1 MENYIISNKKK
12 HKNKLI
18 FFSIL
23 ITIILIMAISLFI
36 FYIRNILIKD
46 AYELLE
52 STSIQESAYIESLF
66 NSKKENLKSI
76 SNIESINNPNISKE
90 EKITLLKKEVEI
102 RGFRRIGI
110 ADLDGKVVT
119 TDDKN
124 YSIKKRWDYKQIMA
138 GKEFV
143 HFKYVDLIQQDNI
156 FVTTIP
162 IIHEDEIIG
171 ILFATYPVDSFFEC
185 LNKKK
190 YSSTLTTNIIT
201 SEGEILAENYNFNI
215 NQAEVLEKI
224 NLDKNIK
231 YDDKINLYSQNIDKE
246 HSIALIKIGN
256 EEYYVGYSSIENS
269 NDIFVLV
276 SVPKKIVLSNSNK
289 ILFASVLLLIIIIGI
304 VLTYFINL
312 TMFNKKYFELK
323 KANNAKK
330 VFLANISHEMRT
342 PISGIIGLVSIA
354 EKINKD
360 EKVSFYLNKMDV
372 ISNHLLGL
380 INDVLDI
387 SKIEANQIEI
397 NNVKLNIEDLVNDIN
412 IIIKD
417 KIEKKKQKYRVNIEG
432 LENVELFADKI
443 KIKQILIN
451 LLTNSI
457 KFTHENGVINLVI
470 KLVDKDETNN
480 KVKIKFEV
488 SDNGIGISEE
498 FKSKLFDPFA
508 QEDNLYSRKFE
519 GSGLGLFICK
529 RLLTAMNSELI
540 VDSKLNRGSIFE
552 FSLWLSIY
560 EESKEKSKLL
570 IDVKEL
576 KGKNVLFVE
585 DNEINMIIG
594 MEKLKGLGFN
604 VDLAKNGQEG
614 IDKFI
619 NSEINYYSYILMD
632 IQMPIMDGYE
642 ATRRIR
648 KSNREDSKTVKII
661 AITANSFV
669 DSENEVL
676 NSGMNAHLIK
686 PVREENLLETLAN
699 L

>member
-1 MENYIISNKKK
+1 
-12 HKNKLI
+12 
-18 FFSIL
+18 
-23 ITIILIMAISLFI
+23 
-36 FYIRNILIKD
+36 
-46 AYELLE
+46 
-52 STSIQESAYIESLF
+52 
-66 NSKKENLKSI
+66 
-76 SNIESINNPNISKE
+76 
-90 EKITLLKKEVEI
+90 
-102 RGFRRIGI
+102 
-110 ADLDGKVVT
+110 
-119 TDDKN
+119 
-124 YSIKKRWDYKQIMA
+124 MA

-143 HFKYVDLIQQDNI
+143 HFKYVDLIQHDNI

-162 IIHEDEIIG
+162 IIYEDEIVG
-171 ILFATYPVDSFFEC
+171 ILFATYPVDSFFES
-185 LNKKK
+185 LNKKN

-201 SEGEILAENYNFNI
+201 LEGEILAENYNFNI
-215 NQAEVLEKI
+215 NQAEFLEKI

-231 YDDKINLYSQNIDKE
+231 YGDKINLYSQNIDKN

-289 ILFASVLLLIIIIGI
+289 ILFASIILLIIIISI
-304 VLTYFINL
+304 VLIYFINL

-323 KANNAKK
+323 KANSAKK

-342 PISGIIGLVSIA
+342 PISGIIGLISIV

-360 EKVSFYLNKMDV
+360 EKISFYLNKMDV

-397 NNVKLNIEDLVNDIN
+397 NNVKLNIEDLVNNIN

-432 LENVELFADKI
+432 LENLELFADKI

-457 KFTHENGVINLVI
+457 KFTHENGSINLAI
-470 KLVDKDETNN
+470 KLIDKDEINN

-585 DNEINMIIG
+585 DNEINRIIG
-594 MEKLKGLGFN
+594 KEKLKGLGFN

-648 KSNREDSKTVKII
+648 KSNREDSKSVKII
-661 AITANSFV
+661 AVTANSFV

-686 PVREENLLETLAN
+686 PVSEENLLETLAN